1 MSYRRARSRMI
12 VVVMAL
18 SAIHCDGDPPDATP
32 TSKAVAETGVGLTN
46 RIDVP
51 DTVRRNLGITF
62 ARVESRPV
70 AQTIRAPGRFELLP
84 RARREYRTMLSGR
97 VELLVSQYDQVKTG
111 EPLYRLSSPDWREHQ
126 MKLSEAET
134 VIRQSEAKVAAI
146 SPLMNAHRNHE
157 SVLSAGVELWEQ
169 RVAQLGEP
177 HASGV
182 VSIDE
187 ITAARSTLAEK
198 RAELAEVLEK
208 EAELEAQSAAAQAD
222 HDAAHARFRLLL
234 ATASTLIGIP
244 EQDLAA
250 PYDLDQHLHSGL
262 DLYEEATSRPVAAWN
277 QINDIEVRAAAP
289 GIVETLDLTNGA
301 WVSTGALVMAT
312 VEPRRLRFRA
322 MGMQGDLGRLQDGL
336 PARIVPPKGGT
347 IGLQET
353 MAATLSLGLNADPGE
368 RTLDLIAVPENV
380 LDWAKPGVSAHLE
393 IVTAGGQEELAIP
406 LSSVIQDGLT
416 KVFFRRDPKDP
427 NKVVRMEADLGVN
440 DGRWVVVQSG
450 VREGDE
456 VVLDGVYQLMIAT
469 SGTVQKGGHFHS
481 DGSFHVEEDEEK

>member
-1 MSYRRARSRMI
+1 MSYRIRRLTFLT
-12 VVVMAL
+12 VVMAL
-18 SAIHCDGDPPDATP
+18 GAIHCDSNPREAAPNNEAH
-32 TSKAVAETGVGLTN
+32 VETGEGVTN

-97 VELLVSQYDQVKTG
+97 VELLVSQYDQVEAG
-111 EPLYRLSSPDWREHQ
+111 EPLYRLSSPEWRELQ

-146 SPLMNAHRNHE
+146 SPLLNAHRNHE
-157 SVLSAGVELWEQ
+157 SVLSAWVELWEQ

-234 ATASTLIGIP
+234 ATASTLIGVS

-250 PYDLDQHLHSGL
+250 PYDLDQHLHSGIHTH
-262 DLYEEATSRPVAAWN
+262 EELTTRPATGWS
-277 QINDIEVRAAAP
+277 QINDIEVRAAAS
-289 GIVETLDLTNGA
+289 GIVEALDLTNGSWA
-301 WVSTGALVMAT
+301 STGALVMAT

-322 MGMQGDLGRLQDGL
+322 MGMQSDLGRLKDGL

-347 IGLQET
+347 IPLQET
-353 MAATLSLGLNADPGE
+353 MSAALSLGLNADPGE
-368 RTLDLIAVPENV
+368 RTLELIAVPERV
-380 LDWAKPGVSAHLE
+380 ADWAKAGVSAHLE

-406 LSSVIQDGLT
+406 LSSVIQDGLA
-416 KVFFRRDPKDP
+416 KVFFRRDPRNPD
-427 NKVVRMEADLGVN
+427 KVIRVEADLGVN

-469 SGTVQKGGHFHS
+469 SGTVQAGGHFHA
-481 DGSFHVEEDEEK
+481 DGTFHAGEDEKK